1 MVCTRGEDNLKH
13 RIGFSLKLLNL
24 LMEKFKDTF
33 RVETTRLKE
42 WDYSNPW
49 WYYVTINTK
58 DHVEYFGKVEG
69 GEMVLNEL
77 GLVVKRSW
85 KEMPKH
91 FSNVELDYFVIMPNH
106 VHGIII
112 INETQ
117 NVETCHGMSL
127 QSKKNE
133 FSKPIKNS
141 LSVIVNQFKGSVK
154 RWANKNGYTNFSWQA
169 RFYDRIIRNEKE
181 LFNIRKY
188 IEQNPQ
194 RWDLEKSQLENI
206 CEV

>member
-58 DHVEYFGKVEG
+58 DHVEHFGKVEN
-69 GEMVLNEL
+69 EKMLLNEI
-77 GLVVKRSW
+77 GKIVDEYW
-85 KEMPKH
+85 NQIPKH
-91 FSNVELDYFVIMPNH
+91 FKLTELDSYVVMPNH

-127 QSKKNE
+127 QTNKNE
-133 FSKPIKNS
+133 FSKPVKNS
-141 LSVIVNQFKGSVK
+141 LSVIVNQFKGAVK
-154 RWANKNGYTNFSWQA
+154 RYCNKC
-169 RFYDRIIRNEKE
+169 NECNNKQG
-181 LFNIRKY
+181 NWP
-188 IEQNPQ
+188 N
-194 RWDLEKSQLENI
+194 
-206 CEV
+206 

>member
-1 MVCTRGEDNLKH
+1 
-13 RIGFSLKLLNL
+13 
-24 LMEKFKDTF
+24 MEKFKDTY

-58 DHVEYFGKVEG
+58 DHVEYFGKVEN
-69 GEMVLNEL
+69 EKMQLNEI
-77 GLVVKRSW
+77 GKIVDEYW
-85 KEMPKH
+85 NQIPKH
-91 FSNVELDYFVIMPNH
+91 FKLTELDSYVVMPNH

-141 LSVIVNQFKGSVK
+141 LSVIVNQFKGAVK
-154 RWANKNGYTNFSWQA
+154 RYCNKCNAEKFEWQ
-169 RFYDRIIRNEKE
+169 RGFYDRIIRNEKE
-181 LFNIRKY
+181 LFNRKY
-188 IEQNPQ
+188 IEQNPL
-194 RWDLEKSQLENI
+194 RWDLEKSQPENI
-206 CEV
+206 FEV

>member
-1 MVCTRGEDNLKH
+1 
-13 RIGFSLKLLNL
+13 
-24 LMEKFKDTF
+24 MEKFNDTF

-42 WDYSNPW
+42 WDYSSPW

-58 DHVEYFGKVEG
+58 DHVEYFGKVED
-69 GEMVLNEL
+69 EKMLLNEI
-77 GLVVKRSW
+77 GKIVDGYW
-85 KEMPKH
+85 NQIPKH
-91 FSNVELDYFVIMPNH
+91 FEMIELDSYVVMPNH

-112 INETQ
+112 INGTQ

-141 LSVIVNQFKGSVK
+141 LSVIVNQFKGAVK
-154 RWANKNGYTNFSWQA
+154 RHCNKSNAEKFEWQ
-169 RFYDRIIRNEKE
+169 RGFYDRIIRNEKE
-181 LFNIRKY
+181 LYNIRKY
-188 IEQNPQ
+188 IEQNPL
-194 RWDLEKSQLENI
+194 RWDLEKSQPENI